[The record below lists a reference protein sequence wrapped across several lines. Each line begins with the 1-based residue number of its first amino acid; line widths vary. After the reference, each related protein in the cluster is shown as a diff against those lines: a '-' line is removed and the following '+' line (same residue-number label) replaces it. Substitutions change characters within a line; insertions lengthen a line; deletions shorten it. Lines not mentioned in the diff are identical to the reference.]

1 MSIQKFIAQSQQP
14 KLSKAV
20 IKQFGGAEPFR
31 ESYLDVTT
39 HGIDSGYNG
48 FIYYVDTV
56 GFYKKNKPLII
67 ERLSTLAD
75 DLGESKLKIISK
87 FKGLKDYSVDE
98 IGGSLYGV
106 YNAEY
111 DYIYNVLTWYAAE
124 EICNEYA
131 NFLED

>member
-20 IKQFGGAEPFR
+20 IKQFGGAEPFQ

-39 HGIDSGYNG
+39 HGIDGGYNG

-98 IGGSLYGV
+98 IGAALYGN
-106 YNAEY
+106 YNQTY
-111 DYIYNVLTWYAAE
+111 DYIYNALSWYAAE